1 VKEQLDLELEDAPV
15 PAPEE
20 LWTEDCEVLWIRA
33 DLCTRA
39 QARYLAHNGRSS
51 KVAYSLEGEPFW
63 LHDVFVRLIDLRVK
77 KQWLRDTSDG
87 GWDEGWDEFPWE
99 PCDRTAEGAV
109 AYWRVTCP

>member
-20 LWTEDCEVLWIRA
+20 LWTEDCEVLWLRA

-39 QARYLAHNGRSS
+39 QARYLAFNGRSS
-51 KVAYSLEGEPFW
+51 KVEYTLMGEP
-63 LHDVFVRLIDLRVK
+63 LIQAQVVDLTDLRVR
-77 KQWLRDTSDG
+77 KQWMRDTSEG